1 MSKLVIDMEDIQTGV
16 LYKLAKILY
25 DEKVLKEPTIESL
38 ILSTIDI
45 LEKEYS
51 SNPSS
56 VITYYKKRID
66 G

>member
-1 MSKLVIDMEDIQTGV
+1 MSKLVIDIENMQAGV
-16 LYKLAKILY
+16 LNKLAKTLY

-56 VITYYKKRID
+56 VIMYYKKRVD
-66 G
+66 R